1 MANRIQLR
9 RGGAQEWANAN
20 PTLAQGELGVELD
33 TGRIKIGDGVTAWN
47 SLRYERPIESTSN
60 TANTLVQRDADGNF
74 AAGTITAT
82 LIGNASTAARLSS
95 TRQIQL
101 STDIT
106 ASGVFDGSSN
116 LNLNAELSLVQS
128 LPHYD
133 GTTSPTGTYTKVVV
147 DAKGRIINASNP
159 NTIQDYGLN
168 GTVEGQSAQP
178 YDLDL
183 AAVAGLTTTGLLSRT
198 SGGVMQTRTIQGS
211 ATRIAINNGG
221 GIGGNPSVDLITTAV
236 QAGDYNTESLTSV
249 SSAGSNSEP
258 YGTET
263 VNATKFTVDAYGRL
277 TNAVNVP
284 IATATEGSKYASY
297 NAGTTYSR
305 YDIIQN
311 ASKVYQAIADISAGA
326 GAPTHSSGD
335 TGSWRYLAAEATEQK
350 GLVVLHRKIS
360 MLTATGMSQSPH

>member
-1 MANRIQLR
+1 M
-9 RGGAQEWANAN
+9 
-20 PTLAQGELGVELD
+20 AQGNSGVELD

-74 AAGTITAT
+74 TAGTITAT
-82 LIGNASTAARLSS
+82 LISNTSTTMLDC
-95 TRQIQL
+95 RQLVKFSYLLIL
-101 STDIT
+101 LLLVYLTVHPT
-106 ASGVFDGSSN
+106 K
-116 LNLNAELSLVQS
+116 NLNAELSLVQS

-211 ATRIAINNGG
+211 ATKIAINNGG
-221 GIGGNPSVDLITTAV
+221 GIGGNPSVDF
-236 QAGDYNTESLTSV
+236 DYYCYS
-249 SSAGSNSEP
+249 
-258 YGTET
+258 
-263 VNATKFTVDAYGRL
+263 GR
-277 TNAVNVP
+277 
-284 IATATEGSKYASY
+284 
-297 NAGTTYSR
+297 
-305 YDIIQN
+305 
-311 ASKVYQAIADISAGA
+311 
-326 GAPTHSSGD
+326 
-335 TGSWRYLAAEATEQK
+335 
-350 GLVVLHRKIS
+350 
-360 MLTATGMSQSPH
+360 